1 VEALPV
7 NSPYLTALAD
17 LFYPEGQIG
26 YREWARRNGTLGVS
40 PSVDDR
46 YDHDVDELV
55 AQHLI

>member
-1 VEALPV
+1 MKLESASSCSLW
-7 NSPYLTALAD
+7 SGTH
-17 LFYPEGQIG
+17 PEGRIG
-26 YREWARRNGTLGVS
+26 YPEWARRNGTLGVG